1 MKYSLTRFP
10 VFLFLATTLILTGCS
25 SMNTSESEPR
35 LSSDAEAMEA
45 LKSEHYVP
53 VESEEVLHEELSAL
67 ERVGDWEEGQPEKIK
82 EIEPEVVFDFP
93 VTMNKQVQFY
103 LDTFQHRQKKY
114 FKRWLARS
122 GRYLP
127 YIHQELAKAGLPK
140 DLAYLAM
147 IESGFNPSAYSHA
160 RAVGLWQFIKGTGRN
175 YGLRIDRWVD
185 ERRDPEKATR
195 AAIAYLG
202 TLYEEFDD
210 WYLAVASYNAGEGKI
225 RKGIAR
231 YKTRN
236 FWELARHRFL
246 RLETKRYV
254 PKLIA
259 AILIAKEPAKYGF
272 TDIAYHSP
280 VEYDLVSVPASTD
293 LHAVATAAKSKVAII
308 RELNNELRRNQTPP
322 GRGSYKVKVPRG
334 SQDLVAENLKRLYPV
349 LSTNWKT
356 HVVRRGDTLRRIC
369 RRYSLNT
376 RTLLKANNLRS
387 ARLRPGQRLRIPY
400 RTTRY
405 VLLKKGETLQAH
417 YARMGKNNPL
427 ILHRLKKGETLSK
440 LARKYQVPVSLI
452 KQWNGIHDV
461 RRIKVGQH
469 IALYVDGKKGRG
481 KFSTASLGSSHHG
494 HQILSLNDSKKWAP
508 DRNRQHTAAALT
520 WYRVRHGDSLW
531 TIARKFQVSAHDIR
545 RWNRLRS
552 NLIHPGTR
560 LIIRKV

>member
-1 MKYSLTRFP
+1 MNTPPLRLPFL
-10 VFLFLATTLILTGCS
+10 LFLASALALAGCS
-25 SMNTSESEPR
+25 TMHPGKTDTASSSSGSMEQTVR
-35 LSSDAEAMEA
+35 
-45 LKSEHYVP
+45 EHYVP
-53 VESEEVLHEELSAL
+53 VETDELLNEELSGL
-67 ERVGDWEEGQPEKIK
+67 ERIGDWEEGRPETIK
-82 EIEPEVVFDFP
+82 EAEPEVVFDFP
-93 VTMNKQVQFY
+93 VTMNKQVAFY

-114 FKRWLARS
+114 FKRWLTRS

-127 YIHQELAKAGLPK
+127 YIHEQLSQAGLPK

-147 IESGFNPSAYSHA
+147 IESGFNPSAYSRA

-202 TLYEEFDD
+202 TLYEEFGD

-225 RKGIAR
+225 RKGIKR

-259 AILIAKEPAKYGF
+259 AILIAKEPEKYGF
-272 TDIAYHSP
+272 ADIQYHAP
-280 VEYDLVSVPASTD
+280 LEYDLVTVPGGTD
-293 LHAVATAAKSKVAII
+293 LRAVATAAGSKLQTL
-308 RELNNELRRNQTPP
+308 RELNNELRRHQIPP
-322 GRGSYKVKVPRG
+322 GRNSYQVKVPKG
-334 SQDLVAENLKRLYPV
+334 SQAMVAANLQRLHPV
-349 LSTNWKT
+349 VTTDWKT
-356 HVVRRGDTLRRIC
+356 HIVRRGDTLRRIC
-369 RRYSLNT
+369 SRYNLNT
-376 RTLLKANNLRS
+376 RTLLKANNLKS
-387 ARLRPGQRLRIPY
+387 SRLRPGQRIRIPY

-405 VLLKKGETLQAH
+405 VLLKEGESLQAH
-417 YARMGKNNPL
+417 YAQMGKNNPL
-427 ILHRLKKGETLSK
+427 ILHRLRKGETLSK
-440 LARKYQVPVSLI
+440 IARQYHVPVALI
-452 KQWNGIHDV
+452 KQWNDIHDV
-461 RRIKVGQH
+461 RKIRAGQQ
-469 IALYVDGKKGRG
+469 IALYVDGKNSGTRHAIA
-481 KFSTASLGSSHHG
+481 ASGT
-494 HQILSLNDSKKWAP
+494 HQTGQQQVVTLSDTKKWAP
-508 DRNRQHTAAALT
+508 GHDNASQLT

-552 NLIHPGTR
+552 NLIHPGTK

>member
-1 MKYSLTRFP
+1 MKFSFTRLP
-10 VFLFLATTLILTGCS
+10 VFLLLATALILPGCS
-25 SMNTSESEPR
+25 GMNTGETGPQ
-35 LSSDAEAMEA
+35 LTTDAETMEA

-67 ERVGDWEEGQPEKIK
+67 ERVGDWEEGQPEKIR
-82 EIEPEVVFDFP
+82 EIEPEVTFDFP
-93 VTMNKQVQFY
+93 VTMNKQVRFY

-127 YIHQELAKAGLPK
+127 FIQKELARAGLPK

-147 IESGFNPSAYSHA
+147 IESGFNPSAYSRA

-225 RKGIAR
+225 RKGIKR

-259 AILIAKEPAKYGF
+259 AILIAKEPEKYGF
-272 TDIAYHSP
+272 TDIAYHTP
-280 VEYDLVSVPASTD
+280 VEYDLVAVPAGTD
-293 LHAVATAAKSKVAII
+293 LHAVATAARSKVGTI

-322 GRGSYKVKVPRG
+322 GRGSYQVKVPRG
-334 SQDLVAENLKRLYPV
+334 SQDLVAENLKRLHPV
-349 LSTNWKT
+349 VSTDWKT

-369 RRYSLNT
+369 RRYNLNT

-427 ILHRLKKGETLSK
+427 VLHRLKRGETLSK
-440 LARKYQVPVSLI
+440 LARQYQVPVSLI

-461 RRIKVGQH
+461 RKIRAGQH
-469 IALYVDGKKGRG
+469 IALYVDGTKGNGRSTPAG
-481 KFSTASLGSSHHG
+481 KDIGRNRQ
-494 HQILSLNDSKKWAP
+494 QILSLNDSKKWAP
-508 DRNRQHTAAALT
+508 DQNTAAALT
-520 WYRVRHGDSLW
+520 WYQVRHGDSLW
-531 TIARKFQVSAHDIR
+531 TIARKFRVSAHDIR

-552 NLIHPGTR
+552 NVIHPGTR